1 MKNLKI
7 ELTECTFGIDFNAE
21 KNIMKFSG
29 ESRPEN
35 CPEFFSPILSWIEDY
50 NKFLYF
56 IIGESKV
63 KEITVTVD
71 FKLDYFNSTS
81 AKYIL
86 DIFLFLNKIQQHN
99 PTVSIT
105 VNWFYKSIDEDM
117 LECGEEFK
125 KMSGLALN
133 LVSLD

>member
-7 ELTECTFGIDFNAE
+7 ESTECTFGIDFNAE
-21 KNIMKFSG
+21 KNILKFSG

-35 CPEFFSPILSWIEDY
+35 CPEFFSPILNWMEDY
-50 NKFLYF
+50 NKFLYYK
-56 IIGESKV
+56 IGVSVV
-63 KEITVTVD
+63 KELTITVD

-86 DIFLFLNKIQQHN
+86 DILLFLNKLQREN
-99 PTVSIT
+99 PTVLLA

-117 LECGEEFK
+117 LDCGEEFK
-125 KMSGLALN
+125 KMSGLTIN
-133 LVSLD
+133 LVSFD